1 MPHLLSASD
10 LPLPQMLLRI
20 RAWEE
25 KRARGRDSR
34 QGLLEQ
40 ALPFRA
46 EGSVA
51 LLFYEPSTRTRA
63 AFEQAVVALGLHPL
77 VITAESA
84 SVQKGET
91 LADTVRTLCA
101 QGVVG
106 VVLRHPEA
114 GAAHAAA
121 RVSSV
126 PVLNAGDGAH
136 EHPTQAMLDL
146 YTLWVHFGMPDPAS
160 HWLAGRKVA
169 IVGDIAHSRVARSNL
184 ILLTRVGAEV
194 WLCAPPNL
202 LPAATLPGATLT
214 PCLQEAL
221 QNADV
226 VMALRLQR
234 ERMEQGLLPSLN
246 AYRRDYQI
254 NAQRLACA
262 RPDCVVMH
270 PGPLNRGVE
279 ISDEVADSARSLILK
294 QVHAGLATRCAC
306 LEYALSPHPES
317 GAV

>member
-10 LPLPQMLLRI
+10 LPLPEMLWRT
-20 RAWEE
+20 RAWH
-25 KRARGRDSR
+25 DSLTAHPSPYATR
-34 QGLLEQ
+34 PSPTL
-40 ALPFRA
+40 
-46 EGSVA
+46 A
-51 LLFYEPSTRTRA
+51 LLFYEPSTRTRV
-63 AFEQAVVALGLHPL
+63 AFESAAVALGLHPL
-77 VITAESA
+77 VVMAESA

-91 LADTVRTLCA
+91 LTDTIRTLCA

-106 VVLRHPEA
+106 VVIRHPEA
-114 GAAHAAA
+114 GAGHAAV

-126 PVLNAGDGAH
+126 PILNAGDGAH
-136 EHPTQAMLDL
+136 EHPTQALLDL

-160 HWLAGRKVA
+160 RWLTGRKVA
-169 IVGDIAHSRVARSNL
+169 IVGDVAHSRVARSNL

-202 LPAATLPGATLT
+202 LPPAPLPDATHTT
-214 PCLQEAL
+214 CLQDAL

-254 NAQRLACA
+254 TMQSLAYA
-262 RPDCVVMH
+262 KPDCIVMH

-279 ISDEVADSARSLILK
+279 ISDEVANSPRSLILQ
-294 QVHAGLATRCAC
+294 QVRFGLAVRCAC
-306 LEYALSPHPES
+306 LEYALGSDRE
-317 GAV
+317 AVVVGELRD